1 MPARFVNL
9 DRQPPMF
16 LPCDLREW
24 LPAEHLVHFLLDAV
38 EQIPTGHFHVNHRG
52 TGSEQYPP
60 TMMLALLIYCYAT
73 GRFGSR
79 TIEAATHSDVAVR
92 YLCANQHPD
101 HDSICVFRPGNRAA
115 FEAAFVTVLQLAQQ
129 LRLTR
134 VGTVSVEG
142 TKLQANASKHA
153 AVSYQRA
160 GELIAQLQLE
170 VQELVTRAEQADTH
184 EAKETLD
191 IPAELTRRET
201 RMDALK
207 QARQVIEARAKELAA
222 AHQVEHQAKVAAR
235 QSQRATGKKP
245 RGPEPQPPSETPDP
259 KAPYNFT
266 DPESRIMKAGNG
278 QHFAQAYNAQAAVDE
293 AMLIVGQRVSDA
305 PNDKQ
310 ELVPTVQAISPV
322 VAGDVHAVLAD
333 NGFYSSTAVQAV
345 EQTPD
350 GTPSGLTVY
359 AAVAKQSHH
368 KTVAD
373 LLPSPEPL
381 PLAADASPKEK
392 MALRLQPS
400 AGKTLYKL
408 RKQTVEP
415 VFGIIKSVLGFRQF
429 LLRGREKV
437 ALEWLLVCVSYN
449 FKRLFT
455 LKNLLPAG

>member
-1 MPARFVNL
+1 MSARFVNL
-9 DRQPPMF
+9 DRQTPMF

-24 LPAEHLVHFLLDAV
+24 LPADHLVHFILDAV
-38 EQIPTGHFHVNHRG
+38 EQIPTGHFRGNHRG
-52 TGSEQYPP
+52 TGSAQYPP

-92 YLCANQHPD
+92 YLCANHHPD
-101 HDSICVFRPGNRAA
+101 HDSICVFRTTNRAA
-115 FEAAFVTVLQLAQQ
+115 FQAAFVTVLQLAQQ
-129 LRLTR
+129 LQLTR
-134 VGTVSVEG
+134 VGTVSVDG
-142 TKLQANASKHA
+142 TKVRANASKHA

-170 VQELVTRAEQADTH
+170 VQELVTRAEQADTR

-191 IPAELTRRET
+191 IPAELARRET
-201 RMDALK
+201 RIDALK
-207 QARQVIEARAKELAA
+207 QARQVIEARAKELATA
-222 AHQVEHQAKVAAR
+222 QPVEHQAKVAAR
-235 QSQRATGKKP
+235 QAQRAAGKKP
-245 RGPEPQPPSETPDP
+245 RGPEPTPPSEVPDP
-259 KAPYNFT
+259 KAQYNFT

-278 QHFAQAYNAQAAVDE
+278 QHFEQAYNAQAAVNE

-310 ELVPTVQAISPV
+310 ELVASVAAISPV
-322 VAGDVHAVLAD
+322 VAGDVHAVLVD
-333 NGFYSSTAVQAV
+333 SGFYSAAAVQAV
-345 EQTPD
+345 EQKPA

-368 KTVAD
+368 QTVAD
-373 LLPSPEPL
+373 LLPQPEPAR
-381 PLAADASPKEK
+381 LAADASLKEK
-392 MALRLQPS
+392 MAHRLQTS
-400 AGKTLYKL
+400 AGKQLYKL

-437 ALEWLLVCVSYN
+437 SLEWLLVCGSYN

-455 LKNLLPAG
+455 LKNLAPVG